1 MRRNGPDE
9 NVRNGLFGFFV
20 LTMPPRLGDN
30 ASRLTVKEHSMRSR
44 ILRPLP
50 ITFVLFTLI
59 AFSQAR
65 ADDNATSKNE
75 FLKFVDD
82 GKGGGK
88 LETAIDTYRN
98 DTGAT
103 VHLVAAV
110 HIADQSYYDGLN
122 KTFKGYD
129 ALLYEMVK
137 PKDADPPQPGEERS
151 NSMISVI
158 QRFMKDTLDLKF
170 QLDAIDYTAPNF
182 VHADLDAETFQKMEE
197 DRGESI
203 WTLMLQQML
212 KQMMN
217 PPENQPEIGMGD
229 LLQALTSPDRARQ
242 LKLLLGRQFSDI
254 ETQMSGFGGTVL
266 LTERNKACF
275 KVLDQ
280 QLADGKHN
288 VGIFYGAGHMTEM
301 EKMLLKRGFHKTA
314 AEWRVA
320 WDMSDDAKSDNAN
333 TDKPKTNKNKKGDA
347 EKDSNGIL
355 KIEYVNQ
362 K

>member
-1 MRRNGPDE
+1 
-9 NVRNGLFGFFV
+9 
-20 LTMPPRLGDN
+20 
-30 ASRLTVKEHSMRSR
+30 MRSR

-50 ITFVLFTLI
+50 FIVLF
-59 AFSQAR
+59 AFVAISPAR
-65 ADDNATSKNE
+65 AEDAASQKNE

-82 GKGGGK
+82 GQGGGK
-88 LETAIDTYRN
+88 LETAIATYRN
-98 DTGAT
+98 DAGAT

-129 ALLYEMVK
+129 AVLYEMVK
-137 PKDADPPQPGEERS
+137 PKDAEPPQPGEERS
-151 NSMISVI
+151 TSMISVI

-197 DRGESI
+197 ERGESI
-203 WTLMLQQML
+203 WTLMLQQMI

-217 PPENQPEIGMGD
+217 PPEDQQEIGLGD

-280 QLADGKHN
+280 ELADGKQN
-288 VGIFYGAGHMTEM
+288 LGIFYGAGHMTEM
-301 EKMLLKRGFHKTA
+301 EKMLLKRGFHKTGS
-314 AEWRVA
+314 EWRVA
-320 WDMSDDAKSDNAN
+320 WNMSDDARPDSGGS
-333 TDKPKTNKNKKGDA
+333 DKPKTDKKQKGDA
-347 EKDSNGIL
+347 DKDANGII
-355 KIEYVNQ
+355 KIEYVR
-362 K
+362 